1 MKSRIF
7 KDWAFVDIDQEQEY
21 RKDLYGAVY
30 YLVSLSERKD
40 FERIS
45 KLTLSDLKSIDPW
58 KCKPLLDYLTKWR
71 RKEVEL
77 EGRTRNIVVHGFA
90 KEHPLFVKVKSAS
103 GVRSAYEGFT
113 AWGLYLFLRQN
124 KNRDW
129 AQSQRPTATEKTP
142 TVRDEII
149 RLDAKIDAVMEAVN
163 LAMQGAHL
171 RLEEIRRGL

>member
-1 MKSRIF
+1 MKSRTF
-7 KDWAFVDIDQEQEY
+7 KDWAFVKIEQEQEY

-40 FERIS
+40 FEGIS
-45 KLTLSDLKSIDPW
+45 KLTLSDLKRIDPW

-77 EGRTRNIVVHGFA
+77 EGMTRNIVVHGFA
-90 KEHPLFVKVKSAS
+90 RHHPLFVKVKSAS

-124 KNRDW
+124 KDRDW
-129 AQSQRPTATEKTP
+129 AQALRPSSERKP

-171 RLEEIRRGL
+171 RLEELRRGL